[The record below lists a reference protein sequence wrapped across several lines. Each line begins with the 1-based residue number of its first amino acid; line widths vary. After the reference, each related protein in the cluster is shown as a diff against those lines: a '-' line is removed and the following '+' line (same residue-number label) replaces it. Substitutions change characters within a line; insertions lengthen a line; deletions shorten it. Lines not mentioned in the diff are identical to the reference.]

1 MILNTIPRFSCR
13 QCIRKLS
20 KLSAAKKPSVVPN
33 ENVMNDISNE
43 VYKPRKH
50 PGRMDSSVVTL
61 PNTFVK
67 AVLNTVEDYPLK
79 PLIEASNKMFW
90 HLRGKLAPKEKEEL
104 IETIDKVQ
112 DRVLTKCK
120 YKDPDSAEAER
131 RILQSV
137 NNKIG
142 KGLREKIY
150 NWKPIKYDEYTALVY
165 LMARAPAEYAVLMK
179 IFGEIAK
186 RDPEFT
192 PRSLFDFGSGV
203 GTVTWAAN
211 AYWKQHIFEYF
222 NVDTSA
228 DMNDLAE
235 ILLKGGKG
243 NGKTSVKGTFYRQFL
258 PASHAEYDLVT
269 SAYSFMELPSL
280 ENRLEVALN
289 LWNKTHKYLV
299 IVEQG
304 TYAGFKI
311 VNEIRD
317 FILQADKEAK
327 GHIFSPCPH
336 DNICPRFASKDGKPC
351 NFKVRYNCMP
361 IGKKVEMKH
370 ELYSYVVLKKGDHS
384 NDLNWPR
391 VVKPILVRTK
401 HSVCRICTANGKL
414 REVIFTAKRHG
425 KLTYHCARSSNWG
438 DLLPMSIE
446 DAETLDC
453 TAEVS
458 DNEADHDTSENK

>member
-142 KGLREKIY
+142 KGLR
-150 NWKPIKYDEYTALVY
+150 
-165 LMARAPAEYAVLMK
+165 
-179 IFGEIAK
+179 
-186 RDPEFT
+186 
-192 PRSLFDFGSGV
+192 
-203 GTVTWAAN
+203 AAN